1 MKQTFTFLTLIICF
15 NSIYC
20 QDNLIK
26 GKIVDDKLSDL
37 LAVNVKNI
45 ASNQHVLTNENGLF
59 EIESNL
65 GDTLEISFVGFTTE
79 RIVVLDTA
87 NIKLIMIDKS
97 VNCLGAIWSKR
108 DYMKAYKRI
117 DKKLKSLYKQA
128 NKNQI
133 WQDLK

>member
-1 MKQTFTFLTLIICF
+1 MKRAFIFLILIICV

-20 QDNLIK
+20 QDILIK
-26 GKIVDDKLSDL
+26 GKIVDDKLSEL

-45 ASNQHVLTNENGLF
+45 ESNRHALTNENGLF

-79 RIVVLDTA
+79 RIIVSDTG
-87 NIKLIMIDKS
+87 NIKLIMTDKS

-108 DYMKAYKRI
+108 DYKKANKRI
-117 DKKLKSLYKQA
+117 EKKLKALYKQA
-128 NKNQI
+128 DKNQI

>member
-1 MKQTFTFLTLIICF
+1 MKRTFIFLTLIICF

-45 ASNQHVLTNENGLF
+45 ASNRHVLTNEKGLF

-65 GDTLEISFVGFTTE
+65 GDTLEISFVGFTTA
-79 RIVVLDTA
+79 RIVVSDSA
-87 NIKLIMIDKS
+87 NIKLIMTDKS

-108 DYMKAYKRI
+108 DYRKAYKRI
-117 DKKLKSLYKQA
+117 DKKLRELYKQA
-128 NKNQI
+128 DKNQI